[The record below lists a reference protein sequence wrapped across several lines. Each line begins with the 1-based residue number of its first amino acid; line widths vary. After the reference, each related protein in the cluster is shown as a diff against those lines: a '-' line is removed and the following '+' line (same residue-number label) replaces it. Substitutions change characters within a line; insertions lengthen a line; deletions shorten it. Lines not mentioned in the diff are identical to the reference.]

1 MCAGADLPLIAAAEE
16 AISQT
21 VVTDPRETCVAGIPV
36 YDDDTNQV
44 PATWFA
50 GDAGIRRLASQCDGP
65 ARGRCHFSPTVVA
78 AHPSPPHRPASRAI
92 PSRFWASQRT
102 MD

>member
-1 MCAGADLPLIAAAEE
+1 
-16 AISQT
+16 
-21 VVTDPRETCVAGIPV
+21 VTNVGETCVAEIPV

-65 ARGRCHFSPTVVA
+65 ARGRCHFSPSVVA
-78 AHPSPPHRPASRAI
+78 GAGDVSADGLTRGPFVQFAA
-92 PSRFWASQRT
+92 ANL
-102 MD
+102 